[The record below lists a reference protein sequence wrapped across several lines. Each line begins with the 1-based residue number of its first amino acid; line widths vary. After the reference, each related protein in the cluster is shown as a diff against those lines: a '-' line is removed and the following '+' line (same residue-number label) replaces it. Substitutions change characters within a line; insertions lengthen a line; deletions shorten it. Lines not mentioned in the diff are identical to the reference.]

1 MSEHPAHNIITIP
14 WMFLVYIALMLLLA
28 LTIFAA
34 HVSLGLL
41 GLAIALAI
49 AATKSLLVL
58 LYYMHIRIES
68 PVTRIFALA
77 GFLWLGIM
85 LTLTAGDYLSRPW
98 LNRAEEVNR
107 EEPMLIPPPPGM
119 SRETPQSPQP
129 IPFEPRYK

>member
-1 MSEHPAHNIITIP
+1 MSEHAAHKVITIP
-14 WMFLVYIALMLLLA
+14 WMIVVYIALMLLLA

-49 AATKSLLVL
+49 AAAKSLLVI
-58 LYYMHIRIES
+58 LYYMHIRVES

-77 GFLWLGIM
+77 GFVWLSIM

-98 LNRAEEVNR
+98 LYRAEEVNR
-107 EEPMLIPPPPGM
+107 GEPMLIPPPPGM
-119 SRETPQSPQP
+119 SRESPQSRDPV
-129 IPFEPRYK
+129 PFDSRYK